1 MSTLHRLLRQAA
13 LVALPVAAACASAAG
28 AAVPAVAATGPAALP
43 AVTQPAATQ
52 PDDGAS
58 SQKQL
63 CAAAGLSQLLG
74 IGALGPMGPLGP
86 WGPMGPDHDK
96 ARPDCGGNGLLGLG
110 SVSLFN

>member
-1 MSTLHRLLRQAA
+1 MPHKADRW
-13 LVALPVAAACASAAG
+13 V
-28 AAVPAVAATGPAALP
+28 AVPAAAASGPDAPP

-74 IGALGPMGPLGP
+74 IGALGPFGPLGP
-86 WGPMGPDHDK
+86 WGPTGPDHGK
-96 ARPDCGGNGLLGLG
+96 PLPDCRGNGLLGLG
-110 SVSLFN
+110 LLSLLN

>member
-1 MSTLHRLLRQAA
+1 MSTLQRFLRRAA
-13 LVALPVAAACASAAG
+13 LVALPVATACASAAG
-28 AAVPAVAATGPAALP
+28 AAVPGAAATGPAALP

-74 IGALGPMGPLGP
+74 IGALGPFGPLGP
-86 WGPMGPDHDK
+86 WGPMGPNHGK
-96 ARPDCGGNGLLGLG
+96 PRPDCGGNGLLGLG
-110 SVSLFN
+110 LLSLFN